1 MAIVSFISIIAAVV
15 ITMGGVGAE
24 SPGNGK
30 VDVTVQSNLYKG
42 FVAVTNI
49 IFAYAGMTSPI
60 L

>member
-15 ITMGGVGAE
+15 ITMAGVGTE
-24 SPGNGK
+24 RPGDGK
-30 VDVTVQSNLYKG
+30 VDVAVKSSLYKG

-49 IFAYAGMTSPI
+49 IFAYAGMTDPT